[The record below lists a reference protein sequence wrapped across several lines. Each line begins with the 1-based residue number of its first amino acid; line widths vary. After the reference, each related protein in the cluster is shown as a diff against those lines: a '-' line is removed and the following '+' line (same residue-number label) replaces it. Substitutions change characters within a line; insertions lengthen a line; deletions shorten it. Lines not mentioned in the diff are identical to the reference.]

1 MIHNERG
8 MTLVEVLAT
17 ITILSIV
24 GVVIWNIFFQGM
36 NYTKKAVSQNR
47 IQQEA
52 NVINMKLTR
61 IHQNINDYTI
71 ESSDC
76 EIKVIYKGKDKDKSP
91 PPFHDDRMCFA
102 LEQEKKDNGSNHI
115 SLTVSDKF
123 HTNNTIVLETVLYR
137 LGGKE

>member
-1 MIHNERG
+1 MIPNERG
-8 MTLVEVLAT
+8 MTLVEILAT

-24 GVVIWNIFFQGM
+24 SVVIWNIFFQGM

-52 NVINMKLTR
+52 NVLNMKLTR
-61 IHQNINDYTI
+61 IHQNINDYSI

-76 EIKVIYKGKDKDKSP
+76 EIKVIYNGKDKGKQP
-91 PPFHDDRMCFA
+91 ERFHDDRMCFA
-102 LEQEKKDNGSNHI
+102 VEQEKKDNGSNYI

-123 HTNNTIVLETVLYR
+123 HSDNSIVLETVLYR
-137 LGGKE
+137 LGDK